1 VTAEQGIVGLALY
14 AALLVAALLRLL
26 TGARG
31 DPHRAVVAAGF
42 VAVVVHT
49 WLYAAFLEDPVTW
62 TLLAV
67 GTSLAAARRASD
79 ARDTPAA
86 VPVASA

>member
-1 VTAEQGIVGLALY
+1 M
-14 AALLVAALLRLL
+14 
-26 TGARG
+26 
-31 DPHRAVVAAGF
+31 AAGF

-67 GTSLAAARRASD
+67 GAVLARRPRSRRASAGALGAEPAGRD
-79 ARDTPAA
+79 AEGLHPLPRRA
-86 VPVASA
+86 